1 MADVKVQWLLEAFPN
16 DPLDLVS
23 VATIWDGPHEHRIEL
38 HSDPIGYEAR
48 YEDWLAAKDNIRAE
62 VGRLIA
68 EAYRIGR
75 LPSP

>member
-1 MADVKVQWLLEAFPN
+1 MADVKVQWLLETFPN

-38 HSDPIGYEAR
+38 HNDPITHEG
-48 YEDWLAAKDNIRAE
+48 WLAAKDNVRAE

-75 LPSP
+75 LSSP

>member
-38 HSDPIGYEAR
+38 HSDPVTYEV
-48 YEDWLAAKDNIRAE
+48 RAE

-75 LPSP
+75 LSSP

>member
-1 MADVKVQWLLEAFPN
+1 MADVKVQWLLETFPN

-23 VATIWDGPHEHRIEL
+23 VAIIWDGPHEHRIEL
-38 HSDPIGYEAR
+38 HNEYPITYEG
-48 YEDWLAAKDNIRAE
+48 WLAAKDNVRAE